1 MNFKVNFQKAKRN
14 YMVLTFDDEREKET
28 YEKTILVGMPK
39 KRIFSA
45 LMDMQDIIE
54 QKNEAQT
61 EKEKNEAN
69 REIIEE
75 LYELVAKILSNNMA
89 GEEITVEWVEE
100 QFTTEELKTFF
111 VQYVKFVNGEA
122 ADPNSRCPFTPRTKK
137 GFTTYLHIGNI

>member
-1 MNFKVNFQKAKRN
+1 
-14 YMVLTFDDEREKET
+14 MVLTFDDEREKET

-69 REIIEE
+69 REIIDE
-75 LYELVAKILSNNMA
+75 LYELTAQVLSNNLK
-89 GEEITVEWVEE
+89 GEKITTEWVEDQLWIDE
-100 QFTTEELKTFF
+100 IKELLT
-111 VQYVKFVNGEA
+111 QYTSFANGEA
-122 ADPNSRCPFTPRTKK
+122 TNPN
-137 GFTTYLHIGNI
+137 

>member
-14 YMVLTFDDEREKET
+14 YMVLTFDDEREKDGQKET

-111 VQYVKFVNGEA
+111 IQYVKFINGEA
-122 ADPNSRCPFTPRTKK
+122 ADPN
-137 GFTTYLHIGNI
+137 